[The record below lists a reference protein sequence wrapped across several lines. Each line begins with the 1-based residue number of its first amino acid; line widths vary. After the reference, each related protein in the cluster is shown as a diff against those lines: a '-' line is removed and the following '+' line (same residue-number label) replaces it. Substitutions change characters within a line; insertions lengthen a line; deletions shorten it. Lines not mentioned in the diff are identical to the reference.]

1 MSVYSDRDLA
11 DLYPEYRGAIGP
23 ASIDLHIGETL
34 RLWPSWVTRDPRIDQ
49 SYLWRDVAMA
59 DGAWTLKP
67 GIRYLATT
75 LETLRI
81 PDDAAGQLAA
91 RSSWGRDGL
100 AVIQGP
106 AGWCDPGYHGRPTM
120 ELSVTGSDLILWPG
134 ASICQLILFRL
145 TSECLSPYRG
155 KYQGDAAPIASRLHM
170 EVPS

>member
-1 MSVYSDRDLA
+1 MVLSDRDLA
-11 DLYPEYRGAIGP
+11 LLYPEYRGDVGP
-23 ASIDLHIGETL
+23 ASIDLHIGDTL
-34 RLWPSWVTRDPRIDQ
+34 TCWPAWVTRDPRIDQ
-49 SYLWRDVAMA
+49 SGLWRTAPL
-59 DGAWTLKP
+59 DGGVWVLRP
-67 GIRYLATT
+67 GMRYLATT

-155 KYQGDAAPIASRLHM
+155 KYQSDSAPTPSRLHT
-170 EVPS
+170 EVPA